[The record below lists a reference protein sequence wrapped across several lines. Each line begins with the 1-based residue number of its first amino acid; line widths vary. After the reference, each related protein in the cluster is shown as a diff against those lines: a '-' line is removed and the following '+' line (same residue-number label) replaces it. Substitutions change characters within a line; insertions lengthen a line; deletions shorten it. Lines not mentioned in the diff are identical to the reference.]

1 MSFLPD
7 TPTLLA
13 YLAACLVLFVTPG
26 PDMSLM
32 LARTIGSGRRAGIV
46 TVLGTSLGTLVH
58 TLAAVLGISA
68 LIAASATAFTV
79 LKVVGALYLGWL
91 AVDALRRGSSLTVR
105 AEAVRG
111 GPWRTFWLGLGVNLT
126 NPKVVLFFLTFLPQ
140 FVRAGAPDPT
150 GQLAFL
156 GLAFVGLS
164 LPLGILMVLGAA
176 RVTGALQ
183 ARPRLMRGIDW
194 LFAGLFGTFA
204 ARILLTVR

>member
-26 PDMSLM
+26 PDMSLT
-32 LARTIGSGRRAGIV
+32 LARTIGSGTRAGIV

-68 LIAASATAFTV
+68 VIAASATAFTV
-79 LKVVGALYLGWL
+79 LKVVGALYLAWL
-91 AVDALRRGSSLTVR
+91 AVDALRRGSSLHVR
-105 AEAVRG
+105 AETVRG
-111 GPWRTFWLGLGVNLT
+111 GLWRTFWVGLGVNLT

-140 FVRAGAPDPT
+140 FVRADAPDPS
-150 GQLAFL
+150 GQLAVL
-156 GLAFVGLS
+156 GLAFIVLF

-194 LFAGLFGTFA
+194 LFAGLFGAFA

>member
-26 PDMSLM
+26 PDMSLT
-32 LARTIGSGRRAGIV
+32 LARTIGSGTRAGIV

-68 LIAASATAFTV
+68 VIAASATAFTV
-79 LKVVGALYLGWL
+79 LKVVGALYLAWL
-91 AVDALRRGSSLTVR
+91 AVDALRRGSSLHVR
-105 AEAVRG
+105 AETVRG
-111 GPWRTFWLGLGVNLT
+111 GLWRTFWVGLGVNLT

-140 FVRAGAPDPT
+140 FVRADAPDPS
-150 GQLAFL
+150 GQLAVL
-156 GLAFVGLS
+156 GLAFIVLS

-194 LFAGLFGTFA
+194 LFAGLFGAFA

>member
-26 PDMSLM
+26 PDMSLT

-46 TVLGTSLGTLVH
+46 TVLGTSLGTLIH

-79 LKVVGALYLGWL
+79 LKVVGALYLAWL
-91 AVDALRRGSSLTVR
+91 AIDALRRGSALHVR
-105 AEAVRG
+105 VETVRG
-111 GPWRTFWLGLGVNLT
+111 GLWRTFWLGLGVNLT

-140 FVRAGAPDPT
+140 FVRADAPDPT

-183 ARPRLMRGIDW
+183 SRPRLMRGIDW

>member
-26 PDMSLM
+26 PDMSLT
-32 LARTIGSGRRAGIV
+32 LARTIGSGTRAGIV

-68 LIAASATAFTV
+68 VIAASATAFTV
-79 LKVVGALYLGWL
+79 LKVVGALYLAWL
-91 AVDALRRGSSLTVR
+91 AVDALRRGSSLHVR
-105 AEAVRG
+105 AETVRG
-111 GPWRTFWLGLGVNLT
+111 GLWRTFWVGLGVNLT

-140 FVRAGAPDPT
+140 FVRADAPDPS
-150 GQLAFL
+150 GQLAVL
-156 GLAFVGLS
+156 GLAFIVLF

-194 LFAGLFGTFA
+194 LFAGLLDAFA